1 MYLEY
6 KDFFEQINSQ
16 TFDLMDIFRDLDY
29 FDPAFDGSC
38 SIKKVL
44 PVLSDLS
51 YDNMTVSN
59 GSEASDYLYQL
70 IQNKLPIQVSTKDLL
85 DYCKQDTR
93 AMVEIYNFLKRKI
106 S

>member
-1 MYLEY
+1 
-6 KDFFEQINSQ
+6 
-16 TFDLMDIFRDLDY
+16 
-29 FDPAFDGSC
+29 
-38 SIKKVL
+38 
-44 PVLSDLS
+44 
-51 YDNMTVSN
+51 MTVSN

-93 AMVEIYNFLKRKI
+93 AMVEIYNFLKRKV